1 MVHEGPVIAVSFSHD
16 DRYLATGSLDKTAKV
31 WDFKENLEL
40 APIIHD
46 DEVTDVSFGSS
57 GRHLATGSVDKTA
70 RVWELTL
77 ATEWD
82 PEQVAEETAQQQ
94 IQEIVRIPHEDVV
107 DSVHLGTN
115 GKTLLTQS
123 GNTAIVLS
131 IVIEDLIGEACRRL
145 PRNLTTQEWNQFFRS
160 EAYSKTC
167 LNLSDPSD

>member
-94 IQEIVRIPHEDVV
+94 IQEIVRIPRASPSLRSRRHGKCDNKTHHKLKSYTED
-107 DSVHLGTN
+107 
-115 GKTLLTQS
+115 
-123 GNTAIVLS
+123 A
-131 IVIEDLIGEACRRL
+131 ERLISCR
-145 PRNLTTQEWNQFFRS
+145 
-160 EAYSKTC
+160 
-167 LNLSDPSD
+167 LNYIFQKF